1 MDTALGINV
10 ANGNHYKVIIA
21 EDSFSDRE
29 LLKRFLQADQFEI
42 LADVPSG
49 EGVLDYF
56 KYSSVLPDILFLDY
70 QMEPKNALETIREI
84 RPTYP
89 EMMIVVVTGNVNK
102 EVVAEL
108 VKFKINSYI
117 LKPIS
122 KSIIDQKLIQIL
134 GRKDLILQSKLTTKK
149 NSIKLEDINIPP
161 LPSIAH
167 KVLLF
172 EGDPVSGSS
181 ELEQII
187 LPDKSICAD
196 ILRIANSAF
205 YARSKKVQT
214 IRDAITL
221 LGLKTIKNIV
231 MLQSKKHISRNLVYT
246 DILKKHLL
254 ELPILTALISL
265 DLSVPLGLKALREE
279 LFLSAM
285 MMKIGM
291 TILAL
296 NSAKVYGEILAE
308 FEPKASEL
316 AKLEKDEFDLNH
328 VDVGL
333 HIFKVWQ
340 MPPVFIKMMKG
351 QGFNEADF
359 HTADDFDRI
368 LRLADILA
376 KRLANIPLP
385 ESELALAKTIL
396 IHYKA
401 PEETMDVFDKDYYE
415 NIKSHPFFSSMG

>member
-29 LLKRFLQADQFEI
+29 LLKRFLQADQFEN

-296 NSAKVYGEILAE
+296 N
-308 FEPKASEL
+308 
-316 AKLEKDEFDLNH
+316 
-328 VDVGL
+328 
-333 HIFKVWQ
+333 
-340 MPPVFIKMMKG
+340 
-351 QGFNEADF
+351 
-359 HTADDFDRI
+359 
-368 LRLADILA
+368 
-376 KRLANIPLP
+376 
-385 ESELALAKTIL
+385 
-396 IHYKA
+396 
-401 PEETMDVFDKDYYE
+401 
-415 NIKSHPFFSSMG
+415 

>member
-1 MDTALGINV
+1 MDTALGINIE
-10 ANGNHYKVIIA
+10 NGAHYKVIIA

-49 EGVLDYF
+49 EGVLDYL
-56 KYSSVLPDILFLDY
+56 KYSSKVPDILFLDF
-70 QMEPKNALETIREI
+70 QMEPKNALETIKEV
-84 RPTYP
+84 RPNHP
-89 EMMIVVVTGNVNK
+89 DMIIVVVTGNVNK
-102 EVVAEL
+102 DVIAEL
-108 VKFKINSYI
+108 AKYKISSYI

-122 KSIIDQKLIQIL
+122 KNIIDQKLIQIL
-134 GRKDLILQSKLTTKK
+134 GRKDLVLQSKLVTKK
-149 NSIKLEDINIPP
+149 TPLKLEDISIPP
-161 LPSIAH
+161 LPSITH

-231 MLQSKKHISRNLVYT
+231 MLQSKKHISKNLIYT
-246 DILKKHLL
+246 DLFKKHLL
-254 ELPILTALISL
+254 EVPILTALLAL
-265 DLSVPLGLKALREE
+265 DLSQPLGLKSLREE

-296 NSAKVYGEILAE
+296 NSPKAYTEILTE
-308 FEPKASEL
+308 FESKPCDL
-316 AKLEKDEFDLNH
+316 AKLEKDEFELSH
-328 VDVGL
+328 IDVGS

-340 MPPVFIKMMKG
+340 MPPIFVKMMKG
-351 QGFNEADF
+351 QGFHQNDF
-359 HTADDFDRI
+359 NTVDDFDRI
-368 LRLADILA
+368 LRLADIFA
-376 KRLANIPLP
+376 KRLVKIPFP
-385 ESELALAKTIL
+385 DSELALAKLIL
-396 IHYKA
+396 KHYNA
-401 PEETMDVFDKDYYE
+401 AEETIDVFDEDYYE
-415 NIKSHPFFSSMG
+415 NIKSHPFFSSM

>member
-1 MDTALGINV
+1 MDTALGINIE
-10 ANGNHYKVIIA
+10 NGAHYKVIIA

-49 EGVLDYF
+49 EGVLDYL
-56 KYSSVLPDILFLDY
+56 KYSSKVPDILFLDY
-70 QMEPKNALETIREI
+70 QMEPKNALETIKEV
-84 RPTYP
+84 RPNHP
-89 EMMIVVVTGNVNK
+89 DMIIVVVTGNVNK
-102 EVVAEL
+102 DVIAEL
-108 VKFKINSYI
+108 AKYKISSYI

-122 KSIIDQKLIQIL
+122 KNIIDQKLIQIL
-134 GRKDLILQSKLTTKK
+134 GRKDLVLQSKLTPKK
-149 NSIKLEDINIPP
+149 TPLKLEDISIPP
-161 LPSIAH
+161 LPSITH

-172 EGDPVSGSS
+172 EGDTVSGSS

-231 MLQSKKHISRNLVYT
+231 MLQSKKHISKNLVYT
-246 DILKKHLL
+246 DLFKKHLL
-254 ELPILTALISL
+254 EVPILTALIAL
-265 DLSVPLGLKALREE
+265 DLSQPLGLKSLREE

-296 NSAKVYGEILAE
+296 NSPKAYTEILTE
-308 FEPKASEL
+308 FESKPSDL
-316 AKLEKDEFDLNH
+316 AKLEKEEFELSH
-328 VDVGL
+328 IDVGS

-340 MPPVFIKMMKG
+340 MPPIFIKMMKG
-351 QGFNEADF
+351 QGFLQNDF
-359 HTADDFDRI
+359 NTADDFDRI

-376 KRLANIPLP
+376 KRLTKIPFP
-385 ESELALAKTIL
+385 ESEFTLGKLIL
-396 IHYKA
+396 KHYNA
-401 PEETMDVFDKDYYE
+401 AEETMDVFDEDYYE

>member
-1 MDTALGINV
+1 MDTALGINIS
-10 ANGNHYKVIIA
+10 NGKHYTVVIA

-49 EGVLDYF
+49 EGVTDFL
-56 KYSSVLPDILFLDY
+56 KYGNIVPDILFLDY

-84 RPTYP
+84 RPVYP
-89 EMMIVVVTGNVNK
+89 DMLIVVVTGNVNK
-102 EVVAEL
+102 EVIAEL
-108 VKFKINSYI
+108 AKFKINSYI

-122 KSIIDQKLIQIL
+122 KSIIDQKLIQVL
-134 GRKDLILQSKLTTKK
+134 GRKDLILQSKVVPKK
-149 NSIKLEDINIPP
+149 NFLKLEDINIPP
-161 LPSIAH
+161 LPGIAH

-205 YARSKKVQT
+205 YARSKKTQT

-246 DILKKHLL
+246 DLFKKHLL
-254 ELPILTALISL
+254 ELPILTALIAL

-285 MMKIGM
+285 MIKIGM

-296 NSAKVYGEILAE
+296 NSAKAYTEILTE
-308 FEPKASEL
+308 YETKVSDL
-316 AKLEKDEFDLNH
+316 VKLEKEEFELSH
-328 VDVGL
+328 IDVGV

-340 MPPVFIKMMKG
+340 MPSIFIKMMKD
-351 QGFNEADF
+351 QGFNQSDLN
-359 HTADDFDRI
+359 TVDDFDRI
-368 LRLADILA
+368 LRLADIFA
-376 KRLANIPLP
+376 KRMANIPLP
-385 ESELALAKTIL
+385 DSEIELAKLIL
-396 IHYKA
+396 KHYKA
-401 PEETMDVFDKDYYE
+401 PEETMDVFDEDYYE
-415 NIKSHPFFSSMG
+415 NIKSHPFFSSV

>member
-1 MDTALGINV
+1 MDTALGINIE
-10 ANGNHYKVIIA
+10 NGAHYKVIIA

-49 EGVLDYF
+49 EGVLDYL
-56 KYSSVLPDILFLDY
+56 KYSSKVPDILFLDY
-70 QMEPKNALETIREI
+70 QMEPKNALETIKEL
-84 RPTYP
+84 RPNHP
-89 EMMIVVVTGNVNK
+89 DMIIVVVTGNVNK
-102 EVVAEL
+102 DVIAEL
-108 VKFKINSYI
+108 AKYKISSYI

-122 KSIIDQKLIQIL
+122 KNIIDQKLIQIL
-134 GRKDLILQSKLTTKK
+134 GRKDLVLQSKLTPKK
-149 NSIKLEDINIPP
+149 TPLKLEDISIPP
-161 LPSIAH
+161 LPSITH

-172 EGDPVSGSS
+172 EGDTVSGSS

-231 MLQSKKHISRNLVYT
+231 MLQSKKHISKNLVYT
-246 DILKKHLL
+246 DLFKKHLL
-254 ELPILTALISL
+254 EVPILTALIAL
-265 DLSVPLGLKALREE
+265 DLSQPLGLKSLREE

-296 NSAKVYGEILAE
+296 NSPKAYTEILTE
-308 FEPKASEL
+308 FESKPSDL
-316 AKLEKDEFDLNH
+316 ARLEKEEFELSH
-328 VDVGL
+328 IDVGS

-340 MPPVFIKMMKG
+340 MPPIFVKMMKG
-351 QGFNEADF
+351 QGFLQNDF
-359 HTADDFDRI
+359 NTADDFDRI

-376 KRLANIPLP
+376 KRLTKIPFP
-385 ESELALAKTIL
+385 ESEFTLGKLIL
-396 IHYKA
+396 KHYNA
-401 PEETMDVFDKDYYE
+401 AEETMDVFDEDYYE
-415 NIKSHPFFSSMG
+415 NIKSHPFFSSM

>member
-1 MDTALGINV
+1 MDTALGINIE
-10 ANGNHYKVIIA
+10 NGAHYKVIIA

-49 EGVLDYF
+49 EGVLDYL
-56 KYSSVLPDILFLDY
+56 KYSSKVPDILFLDY
-70 QMEPKNALETIREI
+70 QMEPKNALETIKEL
-84 RPTYP
+84 RPNHP
-89 EMMIVVVTGNVNK
+89 DMIIVVVTGNVNK
-102 EVVAEL
+102 DVIAEL
-108 VKFKINSYI
+108 AKYKISSYI

-122 KSIIDQKLIQIL
+122 KNIIDQKLIQIL
-134 GRKDLILQSKLTTKK
+134 GRKDLVLQSKLTPKK
-149 NSIKLEDINIPP
+149 TPLKLEDISIPP
-161 LPSIAH
+161 LPSITH

-172 EGDPVSGSS
+172 EGDTVSGSS

-231 MLQSKKHISRNLVYT
+231 MLQSKKHISKNLVYT
-246 DILKKHLL
+246 DLFKKHLL
-254 ELPILTALISL
+254 EVPILTALIAL
-265 DLSVPLGLKALREE
+265 DLSQPLGLKSLREE

-296 NSAKVYGEILAE
+296 NSPKAYTEILTE
-308 FEPKASEL
+308 FESKPSDL
-316 AKLEKDEFDLNH
+316 AKLEKEEFELSH
-328 VDVGL
+328 IDVGS

-340 MPPVFIKMMKG
+340 MPPIFVKMMKG
-351 QGFNEADF
+351 QGFLQNDF
-359 HTADDFDRI
+359 NTADDFDRI
-368 LRLADILA
+368 LRLADIVA
-376 KRLANIPLP
+376 KRLTKIPFP
-385 ESELALAKTIL
+385 ESEFTLGKLIL
-396 IHYKA
+396 KHYNA
-401 PEETMDVFDKDYYE
+401 AEETMDVFDEDYYE
-415 NIKSHPFFSSMG
+415 NIKSHPFFSSM

>member
-231 MLQSKKHISRNLVYT
+231 MLH
-246 DILKKHLL
+246 
-254 ELPILTALISL
+254 
-265 DLSVPLGLKALREE
+265 
-279 LFLSAM
+279 
-285 MMKIGM
+285 
-291 TILAL
+291 
-296 NSAKVYGEILAE
+296 
-308 FEPKASEL
+308 
-316 AKLEKDEFDLNH
+316 
-328 VDVGL
+328 
-333 HIFKVWQ
+333 
-340 MPPVFIKMMKG
+340 
-351 QGFNEADF
+351 
-359 HTADDFDRI
+359 
-368 LRLADILA
+368 
-376 KRLANIPLP
+376 
-385 ESELALAKTIL
+385 
-396 IHYKA
+396 
-401 PEETMDVFDKDYYE
+401 
-415 NIKSHPFFSSMG
+415 

>member
-1 MDTALGINV
+1 MDTALGINIT
-10 ANGNHYKVIIA
+10 NGKQYTVVIA

-49 EGVLDYF
+49 EGVTDFL
-56 KYSSVLPDILFLDY
+56 KYGSVVPDILFLDY

-84 RPTYP
+84 RPAHP
-89 EMMIVVVTGNVNK
+89 NMMIVVVTGNVSK
-102 EVVAEL
+102 EVISEL
-108 VKFKINSYI
+108 AKFKISSYI

-122 KSIIDQKLIQIL
+122 KNIIDQKLIQIL
-134 GRKDLILQSKLTTKK
+134 GRKDLVLQSKVVAKK
-149 NSIKLEDINIPP
+149 NVLRLEDISIPP

-172 EGDPVSGSS
+172 EGDSVSGSS

-231 MLQSKKHISRNLVYT
+231 MLQSKKHISKNLVYT
-246 DILKKHLL
+246 DLFKKHLL
-254 ELPILTALISL
+254 ELPVLTALIAL
-265 DLSVPLGLKALREE
+265 DLSQPLGLKSLREE

-285 MMKIGM
+285 MIKIGM

-296 NSAKVYGEILAE
+296 NSAKAYTEILTE
-308 FEPKASEL
+308 YESKVGDL
-316 AKLEKDEFDLNH
+316 AKLEKEEFELSH
-328 VDVGL
+328 IDVGS

-340 MPPVFIKMMKG
+340 MPPIFMKMMKG
-351 QGFNEADF
+351 QGFNQSEF
-359 HTADDFDRI
+359 NTVDDFDRI
-368 LRLADILA
+368 LRLADTLA
-376 KRLANIPLP
+376 KRMANIPLP
-385 ESELALAKTIL
+385 ESEILLAKSI
-396 IHYKA
+396 IKYYKA
-401 PEETMDVFDKDYYE
+401 PDETMDVFGEDYYE
-415 NIKSHPFFSSMG
+415 DIKSHPFFNSM